1 MTTLATTR
9 SNDQPSAQTNKVRHY
24 RQILLWPLQLVPLRE
39 ELQIHR
45 HWEYLAATPDNP
57 WHEVVDEFGDPGAF
71 QERHYAEFVNFL
83 PYVQRVLY
91 GEGRGAQGACG
102 SLIRVYRRD
111 DVKGVR
117 ITLDRDS
124 APVELGIA
132 HVDLYFFFDM
142 DVVIPVVEVFA
153 NDLDLA
159 TAQNVLFR
167 FGRAYPA
174 YWEPDGRGGH
184 CSWRV
189 EWLGAQGETLAQSDF
204 ERREKFLK
212 FVCEHRTPAIAEHW
226 EWLLRPMVQ
235 HHSGERGPVRYRQL
249 EYHRMPTMAYVAVDD
264 VEALTR
270 ADWVRLGLLAP
281 PGDPNLLPY
290 SDRHLI
296 DFEPRHCFDRYFQP
310 DCGERWLNTRLM
322 CSGHSFVMVGCAGE
336 ERYVNVTSGL
346 QSEFRHQYF
355 LVFLMSHFQKAAL
368 LMLSDRLV
376 VALNRLDIQ
385 NVETIRV
392 FKRSIRQTLEIF
404 LRFTHRYWFHEISNQ
419 VQVRDLYKM
428 LSGHLG
434 TDTLYVEVRDEVK
447 DMSSYLEGDTIR
459 RQANTVVRLTVVTV
473 FGLIGT
479 VVTGLF
485 GMNLFDLPGMPLP
498 VQVVLFGV
506 MGVLVAGLLFYTLA
520 KSKALADFLDAVS
533 DERLSLRDKCGALFA
548 VWKKPHRRSATS
560 SEAAGG
566 ERLSA
571 AD

>member
-1 MTTLATTR
+1 MTMLATPR
-9 SNDQPSAQTNKVRHY
+9 SAEPSVHTNKVRHY
-24 RQILLWPLQLVPLRE
+24 RQILLWPLQLMPLRDD
-39 ELQIHR
+39 LQIHR
-45 HWEYLAATPDNP
+45 HWEYLAQTPDNP
-57 WHEVVDEFGDPGAF
+57 WHEVVDEFGDPAAF

-91 GEGRGAQGACG
+91 GEGNAQGACG

-117 ITLDRDS
+117 VILDRDS

-142 DVVIPVVEVFA
+142 DVVIPVVEVFGH
-153 NDLDLA
+153 DLDLA

-174 YWEPDGRGGH
+174 YWEADGRGGH

-189 EWLGAQGETLAQSDF
+189 EWVGADGQTLAQSDF
-204 ERREKFLK
+204 ERREKFLE
-212 FVCEHRTPAIAEHW
+212 FVCEHRTPAIAAHW

-235 HHSGERGPVRYRQL
+235 HHSGERGLVRYRQL
-249 EYHRMPTMAYVAVDD
+249 EYHRMPTMAYLAVDD

-322 CSGHSFVMVGCAGE
+322 CSGHSFVMVGSAAQ
-336 ERYVNVTSGL
+336 ERFIDVTSGL

-355 LVFLMSHFQKAAL
+355 LVFLISHFQKAAL

-419 VQVRDLYKM
+419 VQVRDLYRM

-434 TDTLYVEVRDEVK
+434 SDTLYVEVRDEVK
-447 DMSSYLEGDTIR
+447 DMSNYLEGDTIR

-479 VVTGLF
+479 VVTGVF
-485 GMNLFDLPGMPLP
+485 GMNLFDLPGIPLP
-498 VQVVLFGV
+498 LQ
-506 MGVLVAGLLFYTLA
+506 LVSFAAIGLLVTGLLFYTLS
-520 KSKALADFLDAVS
+520 KSKALADFLDSVS
-533 DERLSLRDKCGALFA
+533 DERLSLRDKCSALLD
-548 VWKKPHRRSATS
+548 VWRTPRRRSA
-560 SEAAGG
+560 
-566 ERLSA
+566 
-571 AD
+571 

>member
-1 MTTLATTR
+1 MTTLTTPR
-9 SNDQPSAQTNKVRHY
+9 STDEPSVQTNKVRHY

-39 ELQIHR
+39 DLQIHR
-45 HWEYLAATPDNP
+45 HWEYLAAAPDNP
-57 WHEVVDEFGDPGAF
+57 WHEVVDEFGDPAAF

-91 GEGRGAQGACG
+91 GEGRAAQGACG

-132 HVDLYFFFDM
+132 HVDMYFFFDM

-153 NDLDLA
+153 SDLDLA

-189 EWLGAQGETLAQSDF
+189 EWLGAQGQTLAQSDF

-281 PGDPNLLPY
+281 AGDPGLLPY
-290 SDRHLI
+290 SDRHLV
-296 DFEPRHCFDRYFQP
+296 DFEPRYCFDRYFQP

-322 CSGHSFVMVGCAGE
+322 CSGHSFVMVGSAAE
-336 ERYVNVTSGL
+336 ERFVNATSGL

-355 LVFLMSHFQKAAL
+355 LVFLISHFQKAAL
-368 LMLSDRLV
+368 LMLSTARGCAQQARHPERGDHQDVQAKHSAHAGDLPAVHASILV
-376 VALNRLDIQ
+376 PRDFEPGAGAGPVPHA
-385 NVETIRV
+385 
-392 FKRSIRQTLEIF
+392 
-404 LRFTHRYWFHEISNQ
+404 
-419 VQVRDLYKM
+419 VRDT
-428 LSGHLG
+428 SGS
-434 TDTLYVEVRDEVK
+434 DTSTWRCA
-447 DMSSYLEGDTIR
+447 T
-459 RQANTVVRLTVVTV
+459 
-473 FGLIGT
+473 
-479 VVTGLF
+479 
-485 GMNLFDLPGMPLP
+485 
-498 VQVVLFGV
+498 
-506 MGVLVAGLLFYTLA
+506 
-520 KSKALADFLDAVS
+520 KS
-533 DERLSLRDKCGALFA
+533 RI
-548 VWKKPHRRSATS
+548 
-560 SEAAGG
+560 
-566 ERLSA
+566 
-571 AD
+571 